1 MNEEE
6 MQLTNAGGLAEKALQ
21 ITSQNG
27 NNVAVSTYIPYA
39 IDFDTGELVNSFV
52 YASMVTESGEVS
64 PRNTQEISSQF
75 VDVVVRTTAYYAKLS
90 DSLGTIYYYRHAGLE
105 SAWTGSSGP
114 FQMTRLYAS
123 YITKGDLKAYPDCVN
138 QVSSPV
144 LQYDYS
150 IESLIN
156 QANPT
161 MGTVYLDGNHTMP
174 YNRAVHMADYYEDG
188 GFVYVKVNYY
198 NRSTGQS
205 KSAEKTYKIYGK

>member
-1 MNEEE
+1 M
-6 MQLTNAGGLAEKALQ
+6 
-21 ITSQNG
+21 
-27 NNVAVSTYIPYA
+27 
-39 IDFDTGELVNSFV
+39 NSFV
-52 YASMVTESGEVS
+52 YASAVAKSEEVS
-64 PRNTQEISSQF
+64 PMDTKVISSQF
-75 VDVVVRTTAYYAKLS
+75 VDVVVKTTAYYAKLS
-90 DSLGTIYYYRHAGLE
+90 DSLNTIPYYRHSGLE
-105 SAWTGSSGP
+105 SAWTGSSGS

-161 MGTVYLDGNHTMP
+161 IGTVYLDGNHTMP

-188 GFVYVKVNYY
+188 GFVYV
-198 NRSTGQS
+198 
-205 KSAEKTYKIYGK
+205 

>member
-6 MQLTNAGGLAEKALQ
+6 MQLTNAGGLTEKALQ

-90 DSLGTIYYYRHAGLE
+90 DSLNTIPYYRHSGLE
-105 SAWTGSSGP
+105 SAWTGSSGS

-123 YITKGDLKAYPDCVN
+123 YITKGD
-138 QVSSPV
+138 
-144 LQYDYS
+144 
-150 IESLIN
+150 
-156 QANPT
+156 
-161 MGTVYLDGNHTMP
+161 
-174 YNRAVHMADYYEDG
+174 
-188 GFVYVKVNYY
+188 
-198 NRSTGQS
+198 
-205 KSAEKTYKIYGK
+205 